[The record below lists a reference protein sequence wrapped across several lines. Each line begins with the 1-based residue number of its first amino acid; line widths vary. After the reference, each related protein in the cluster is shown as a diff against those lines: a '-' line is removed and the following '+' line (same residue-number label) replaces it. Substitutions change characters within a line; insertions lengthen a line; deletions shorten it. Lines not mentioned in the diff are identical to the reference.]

1 VNTLILYD
9 CAISALA
16 ECKFVDEAS
25 AWVDKAAA
33 TQAYARM
40 AKDKTLEVDA
50 AEIRI
55 RAERRLGEMLIEQK
69 ANGGMS
75 TGAMGLGKSAV
86 PAGNRTPTLA
96 EVGIGKKLSARSQ
109 KIARVPKDRFEA
121 EVDEWRDRSSAEDE
135 RVVARLEAIGDQQ
148 PTPKEEADD
157 HAEEIA
163 ENYAAAMRII
173 EADDKLREAWALL
186 AEEKKAHAAG
196 DKLREA
202 WALLAEEKKAHA
214 VTQLLYTNQRV
225 ELATANR
232 SAQSWK
238 RKFETLEKAAKNE

>member
-1 VNTLILYD
+1 LNSLILYD

-25 AWVDKAAA
+25 AWVDRAAA

-40 AKDKTLEVDA
+40 AKDKTLEVDS

-69 ANGGMS
+69 ASGGMS

-96 EVGIGKKLSARSQ
+96 KSAVPAGNRTPTLAEVGIGKKLSTRSQ
-109 KIARVPKDRFEA
+109 KIARVPEDRFEA
-121 EVDEWRDRSSAEDE
+121 EVDEWRDRSSAEGE

-157 HAEEIA
+157 QSERIA
-163 ENYAAAMRII
+163 ENYAAAMRIV
-173 EADDKLREAWALL
+173 EADDKL
-186 AEEKKAHAAG
+186 G
-196 DKLREA
+196 EA

-225 ELATANR
+225 ELATVNR
-232 SAQSWK
+232 SAASWK
-238 RKFETLEKAAKNE
+238 RKFETLEKAAKNG